1 MEQLLESLEKLN
13 NLVETVQA
21 IKEELERLRKAKS
34 EEEWEQQSISDWGLL
49 LDYCSDLESELE

>member
-1 MEQLLESLEKLN
+1 MEQLLESLEKFN

-34 EEEWEQQSISDWGLL
+34 EEEWEQQSSSDWGLL

>member
-1 MEQLLESLEKLN
+1 MEQLLESLEKFN

-21 IKEELERLRKAKS
+21 IKEELKRLREAKS
-34 EEEWEQQSISDWGLL
+34 EEEWEQQSNSDWGLL